1 MTNRGAVVFPVL
13 VAVALSAGCVLRGPS
28 GIKDQV
34 EVSSGKTY
42 QREFGMTVGRTG
54 LGIARWAMRIG
65 DEDEAVRVLRGV
77 NKVQVGVYELVDG
90 GNGTGRPARAS
101 DFGPYDPI
109 VQVREDDETVL
120 VLARQDEET
129 IRRLLVV
136 VDSDDELVIVRLRG
150 DLERIIE
157 DAIRLG
163 LSEGGREEL
172 ADPVVEEY
180 RRRNDGSNPVFL

>member
-1 MTNRGAVVFPVL
+1 MLKRGAVVFLTLAGVVL
-13 VAVALSAGCVLRGPS
+13 STGCVLRGPS

-34 EVSSGKTY
+34 ERSNGRTY
-42 QREFGMTVGRTG
+42 QREFGITVGRTG
-54 LGIARWAMRIG
+54 LGIARMAMRIG
-65 DEDEAVRVLRGV
+65 DEDEAVHMLRGV
-77 NKVQVGVYELVDG
+77 NKVQVGVYEVVDQ
-90 GNGTGRPARAS
+90 GNGTGRSARAS
-101 DFGPYDPI
+101 DFGLYDPL
-109 VQVREDDETVL
+109 VQVREDGETVL
-120 VLARQDEET
+120 VLAREEDET

-180 RRRNDGSNPVFL
+180 RRRNDGSRPVFL